1 MTDLRKGAWIG
12 TCCLLA
18 LLAGSAPAWSQAS
31 LADFG
36 GFFTLVENDT
46 QTESLLRLEF
56 LPAYTLAPWSPRSSG
71 TTGRTG
77 SSPAR
82 SSCGGHTDRDRLP
95 VRGQKPY
102 QVAQAAE
109 ARPRAPRAEPQPK
122 YQCLITLLYSE
133 PLVLNYQCIDRDGLN
148 TSGRLTRLRK

>member
-18 LLAGSAPAWSQAS
+18 LLASSAPAWSQAS

-46 QTESLLRLEF
+46 KTESLMRLEF
-56 LPAYTLAPWSPRSSG
+56 LAGAHPGSMVATVFGNDGTYRVFAGPIFVGGGIPIATAYLSEA
-71 TTGRTG
+71 
-77 SSPAR
+77 
-82 SSCGGHTDRDRLP
+82 
-95 VRGQKPY
+95 KEPY
-102 QVAQAAE
+102 QVLK
-109 ARPRAPRAEPQPK
+109 RPRLALAHPEQSLNQG

-133 PLVLNYQCIDRDGLN
+133 PLVLDYQCTD